1 MAVLAFPYADETA
14 VPIDENC
21 PLTAWVVDAME
32 PVTPAAVPAPVAND
46 DADLSVR
53 VGQMEARAPGVDVQ
67 PEIEN
72 AKLTIA
78 TLESKG
84 FSRARVFL
92 ENVIDKIAYS
102 APNNYV
108 IGKIIPVVTP
118 SAIGSRHLEQF
129 LLFQIASDQSLAVF
143 TS

>member
-102 APNNYV
+102 APNN
-108 IGKIIPVVTP
+108 
-118 SAIGSRHLEQF
+118 
-129 LLFQIASDQSLAVF
+129 
-143 TS
+143 